1 MNDPDHPCFSES
13 ARHRVGRIHLP
24 VAPKCNMQCNY
35 CNRDFEC
42 VNESRPGVSSVIL
55 LPWQAADYLDD
66 VLDSIKNI
74 AVVGIAGP
82 GDPFANPVETMET
95 LRLVRERH
103 PEMMLCV
110 ATNGL
115 AMADYVDDLAGLKV
129 SHVTVTINAVDPAV
143 GEKIYAWARL
153 KSKVYR
159 GADAAQ
165 VILENQK
172 EAIRRLKAKDM
183 TVKIN
188 TVIIPGIND
197 DHVVEI
203 AKEMAAMKAD
213 IFNAIPMYHV
223 AGTPFADIAPLAHE
237 KVENL
242 RKAAGSFLPQMA
254 HCSWCRADA
263 AGMIGEK
270 QNDEIMDLL
279 RKASQ
284 PHRSPERPYVAVA
297 SMEGIFVNQH
307 LGEAAGLW
315 IFGMHDGKAVLIDR
329 RPAPPS
335 GGGVER
341 WKAMALLLHDCNTV
355 LASGIGPYPL
365 IILERSGIHVVVMEG
380 LAKEGV
386 EATLSGKAIP
396 KILLR
401 TAGHCGIGQQCSG
414 SGMGCG

>member
-1 MNDPDHPCFSES
+1 
-13 ARHRVGRIHLP
+13 
-24 VAPKCNMQCNY
+24 MQCNY

-42 VNESRPGVSSVIL
+42 VNESRPGVSSAIL

-66 VLDSIKNI
+66 VLDRIKNI

-165 VILENQK
+165 IILENQK

-355 LASGIGPYPL
+355 LASDIGPYPL